1 MSGETSGL
9 KEAGVSDE
17 DGQFQKLPTG
27 IAGLDQIML
36 GGLPAARPTLVAGS
50 AGSGK
55 TVFVLQFLS
64 EGIRQFDEPGVFV
77 SFEEATHDLR
87 RSGASLGFEIDEWE
101 TAGKWTFIDAS
112 PVAAEENTVA
122 GSYDFGALVA
132 RINHAVTE
140 TGAKRV
146 CLDSIGAIFAR
157 FSDPSIVRFELFRV
171 ASELKE
177 MGVTSVLTVERL
189 EEHGPISGF
198 GVEEFVADNVV
209 ILRNVP
215 EREKRRRTLEVLKF
229 RGAEHRSGEWL
240 FTIVK
245 QEGIVVLPISLMA
258 QRPPA
263 SSDRVTTGNAS
274 LDRMCSGGFFRDSVV
289 VVSGP
294 TGSGKTL
301 VSSEFVAAG
310 AKAGERC
317 VLISF
322 EESLEQ
328 LVRNSASWGIDLEEL
343 EHGGN
348 LKILCEYPEVA
359 SLEDHFVTVKKI
371 IEGFSPSRVAIDNL
385 SALER
390 ISTERGIRD
399 FIIGLSSFLKQ
410 LEITSLITSTTTTL
424 LGGPSITE
432 GHIST
437 LADGIILLRYVET
450 ESEVRRGL
458 VVLKMRGAAH
468 EKQILEF
475 TIDEG
480 GLHVGEPFHG
490 VTGILGLARSTTVK
504 I

>member
-1 MSGETSGL
+1 MSVEISGP
-9 KEAGVSDE
+9 KEADVSDE
-17 DGQFQKLPTG
+17 DAQFQKLPTG

-36 GGLPAARPTLVAGS
+36 GGLPASRPTLVAGS

-55 TVFVLQFLS
+55 TVFVLQLLA

-77 SFEEATHDLR
+77 SFEESTHDLR
-87 RSGASLGFEIDEWE
+87 RSGVSLGFEIEEWE
-101 TAGKWTFIDAS
+101 AAGKWTFIDAS
-112 PVAAEENTVA
+112 PVASEENMVS

-132 RINHAVTE
+132 RVDHAVKT

-157 FSDPSIVRFELFRV
+157 FPDPTIVRFELFRV
-171 ASELKE
+171 ASALKE
-177 MGVTSVLTVERL
+177 MGVTSILTVERS
-189 EEHGPISGF
+189 EDGPISRF
-198 GVEEFVADNVV
+198 DVEEFVADNVV

-258 QRPPA
+258 LRPPA
-263 SSDRVTTGNAS
+263 SSERVTTGNAS

-301 VSSEFVAAG
+301 ISSEFVAAG
-310 AKAGERC
+310 VEAGERC

-328 LVRNSASWGIDLEEL
+328 LVRNSASWGIDLDAL
-343 EHGGN
+343 EGGGN

-371 IEGFSPSRVAIDNL
+371 IEEFSPSRVAIDNL

-399 FIIGLSSFLKQ
+399 FIIGLASFLKQ

-450 ESEVRRGL
+450 RSEVRRGL

-468 EKQILEF
+468 EKQIVEF
-475 TIDEG
+475 TIDDK

-490 VTGILGLARSTTVK
+490 VTGILGLARSTTVD